1 MEPERRAED
10 PRVNQLISDVAAIK
24 EATALNTEIT
34 TEIRN
39 IVAGFKIMAKIAKWL
54 TAMAALAV
62 SLIALVKG
70 IVTFNDIPK

>member
-24 EATALNTEIT
+24 EAVALSTEIT

-39 IVAGFKIMAKIAKWL
+39 IVAGFKTMAKIAKWL
-54 TAMAALAV
+54 TAMVALAV
-62 SLIALVKG
+62 SLIALAKG